1 MNIKID
7 FFKTLRN
14 VSTRNDKKTVLFWL
28 SMQMTTV
35 VLDLC
40 AIVVTGIVV
49 STFIPIIQSKPNNVP
64 DIVQNMY
71 MYFDS
76 QISLYEF
83 IFLLTL
89 TASSLLLARSFISVL
104 IERHFTNK
112 LCTINNR
119 LIKSILSYH
128 YSLPLDKRIQLSEV
142 KLLESI
148 HGSFNSLI
156 HYVIG
161 NFILILAEI
170 FSLLTI
176 LIIIFIWKP
185 LITVILLSIIL
196 VATLVS
202 FRYHIKKSQLMLK
215 DYTSIS
221 TSLSEKFLQ
230 IDRLSTDFI
239 LRGQLIK
246 HLTNYTDQ
254 RLIFSKLISA
264 RIIQFGFPRLIL
276 EGSIV
281 VGGLVT
287 ALSTWYLL
295 SVSEGL
301 IVLSS
306 FLILAFRVLPALLKV
321 QNGIQIFLQH
331 RESSTLALNIIDFY
345 STGLNRLDIG
355 VPSIRVS
362 SIDINSLVIKNLTYK
377 FPDGQKLFENINYN
391 ISKNGLYLIK
401 GQNGIG
407 KSTLFE
413 VISGFRVP
421 VTGSIMLNDQDLIA
435 TKPDY
440 RGQFLSYLPQK
451 QVFMEQSIED
461 SFLIAEFDGETQKV
475 LVANCLEIL
484 NILNFDLV
492 KYDVNR
498 SMNLNLVLSEGEK
511 QKIGLARTFVR
522 NSKILLLDEPTN
534 SLDYSSKQFLF
545 NIVKKESERKV
556 ILMITHESK
565 FDDIANGIWHI

>member
-1 MNIKID
+1 MNIKFD
-7 FFKTLRN
+7 FIKTLRN
-14 VSTRNDKKTVLFWL
+14 ISTLNDKRIVLFWL
-28 SMQMTTV
+28 FMQMTTV

-40 AIVVTGIVV
+40 AIAVTGFVV
-49 STFIPIIQSKPNNVP
+49 STFIPIIQSKPNNIP

-89 TASSLLLARSFISVL
+89 IASSLLLTRSFISVL
-104 IERHFTNK
+104 IERHFTSK

-119 LIKSILSYH
+119 LIKSILRYH

-161 NFILILAEI
+161 NFILILSEI

-176 LIIIFIWKP
+176 LTIIFIWKP
-185 LITVILLSIIL
+185 LITGILLLIIL

-202 FRYHIKKSQLMLK
+202 FNYHIRKSQLMLK

-221 TSLSEKFLQ
+221 TALSEKFLQ
-230 IDRLSTDFI
+230 IDSLSTDFI

-276 EGSIV
+276 EVSIV
-281 VGGLVT
+281 LGGLVT
-287 ALSTWYLL
+287 ALLTWYLL

-301 IVLSS
+301 VVLSS

-331 RESSTLALNIIDFY
+331 KESSTLALNVIDFY
-345 STGLNRLDIG
+345 SKGLNRLDID

-362 SIDINSLVIKNLTYK
+362 PVDINSLVIKNLTYM
-377 FPDGQKLFENINYN
+377 FPDGQKLFEDINYN

-407 KSTLFE
+407 KSTIFE

-421 VTGSIMLNDQDLIA
+421 VTGSIMLNEQDLIA

-461 SFLIAEFDGETQKV
+461 SFLIDEFDWETKKV

-522 NSKILLLDEPTN
+522 NPKILLLDEPTN
-534 SLDYSSKQFLF
+534 SLDYSSKQVLWS
-545 NIVKKESERKV
+545 IVKKQSEHKI
-556 ILMITHESK
+556 ILLITHESQ
-565 FDDIANGIWHI
+565 FDDIANGIWYI

>member
-1 MNIKID
+1 M
-7 FFKTLRN
+7 
-14 VSTRNDKKTVLFWL
+14 
-28 SMQMTTV
+28 
-35 VLDLC
+35 
-40 AIVVTGIVV
+40 
-49 STFIPIIQSKPNNVP
+49 
-64 DIVQNMY
+64 
-71 MYFDS
+71 
-76 QISLYEF
+76 
-83 IFLLTL
+83 
-89 TASSLLLARSFISVL
+89 
-104 IERHFTNK
+104 
-112 LCTINNR
+112 
-119 LIKSILSYH
+119 
-128 YSLPLDKRIQLSEV
+128 
-142 KLLESI
+142 
-148 HGSFNSLI
+148 
-156 HYVIG
+156 
-161 NFILILAEI
+161 
-170 FSLLTI
+170 
-176 LIIIFIWKP
+176 
-185 LITVILLSIIL
+185 
-196 VATLVS
+196 
-202 FRYHIKKSQLMLK
+202 
-215 DYTSIS
+215 
-221 TSLSEKFLQ
+221 
-230 IDRLSTDFI
+230 
-239 LRGQLIK
+239 
-246 HLTNYTDQ
+246 
-254 RLIFSKLISA
+254 IFSKLISA

-281 VGGLVT
+281 IGGLVT
-287 ALSTWYLL
+287 AILTWYLL

-331 RESSTLALNIIDFY
+331 KESSTSALNIIDFY
-345 STGLNRLDIG
+345 STGLNRLDID

-362 SIDINSLVIKNLTYK
+362 PADINSLVIKNLTYM

-421 VTGSIMLNDQDLIA
+421 VTGSIMLNNQDLIA
-435 TKPDY
+435 TKPEY

-461 SFLIAEFDGETQKV
+461 SFLIDEFDGETQKV

-498 SMNLNLVLSEGEK
+498 NMNLNLVLSEGEK
-511 QKIGLARTFVR
+511 QKIGLARTFAR

-534 SLDYSSKQFLF
+534 SLDYSSKQFLS
-545 NIVKKESERKV
+545 NIVKKESERKI
-556 ILMITHESK
+556 ILMITHESQ

>member
-1 MNIKID
+1 MNIKFD
-7 FFKTLRN
+7 FIKTLQN
-14 VSTRNDKKTVLFWL
+14 ISTLNDKRIVLFWL
-28 SMQMTTV
+28 FMQMTTV

-40 AIVVTGIVV
+40 AIAVTGFVV
-49 STFIPIIQSKPNNVP
+49 STFIPIIQSKPNNIP

-89 TASSLLLARSFISVL
+89 IASSLLLTRSFISVL
-104 IERHFTNK
+104 IERHFTSK

-119 LIKSILSYH
+119 LIKSILRYH

-161 NFILILAEI
+161 NFILILSEI

-176 LIIIFIWKP
+176 LTIIFIWKP
-185 LITVILLSIIL
+185 LITGILLLIIL

-202 FRYHIKKSQLMLK
+202 FNYHIRKSQLMLK

-221 TSLSEKFLQ
+221 TALSEKFLQ
-230 IDRLSTDFI
+230 IDSLSTDFI

-276 EGSIV
+276 EVSIV
-281 VGGLVT
+281 LGGLVT
-287 ALSTWYLL
+287 ALLTWYFL

-301 IVLSS
+301 VVLSS

-331 RESSTLALNIIDFY
+331 KESSTLALNVIDFY
-345 STGLNRLDIG
+345 SKGLNRLDID

-362 SIDINSLVIKNLTYK
+362 PVDINSLVIKNLTYM
-377 FPDGQKLFENINYN
+377 FPDGQKLFEDINYN

-407 KSTLFE
+407 KSTIFE

-421 VTGSIMLNDQDLIA
+421 VTGSIMLNEQDLIT

-461 SFLIAEFDGETQKV
+461 SFLIDEFDWETKKV

-534 SLDYSSKQFLF
+534 SLDYSSKQVLWS
-545 NIVKKESERKV
+545 IVKKQSEHKI
-556 ILMITHESK
+556 ILLITHESQ
-565 FDDIANGIWHI
+565 FDDIANGIWYI

>member
-1 MNIKID
+1 MNIKFD
-7 FFKTLRN
+7 FIKTLRN
-14 VSTRNDKKTVLFWL
+14 ISTLNDKRIVLFWL
-28 SMQMTTV
+28 CMQMTTV

-40 AIVVTGIVV
+40 AIAVTGFVV
-49 STFIPIIQSKPNNVP
+49 STFIPIIQSKPNNIP

-89 TASSLLLARSFISVL
+89 IASSLLLTRSFISVL
-104 IERHFTNK
+104 IERHFTSK

-119 LIKSILSYH
+119 LIKSILRYH

-161 NFILILAEI
+161 NFILILSEI

-176 LIIIFIWKP
+176 LTIIFIWKP
-185 LITVILLSIIL
+185 LITGILLLIIL

-202 FRYHIKKSQLMLK
+202 FNYHIRKSQLMLK

-221 TSLSEKFLQ
+221 TALSEKFLQ
-230 IDRLSTDFI
+230 IDSLSTDFI

-276 EGSIV
+276 EVSIV
-281 VGGLVT
+281 LGGLVT
-287 ALSTWYLL
+287 ALLTWYLL

-301 IVLSS
+301 VVLSS

-331 RESSTLALNIIDFY
+331 KESSTLALNVIDFY
-345 STGLNRLDIG
+345 SKGLNRLDID

-362 SIDINSLVIKNLTYK
+362 PADINSLVIKNLTYM
-377 FPDGQKLFENINYN
+377 FPDGQKLFEDINYN

-407 KSTLFE
+407 KSTIFE

-421 VTGSIMLNDQDLIA
+421 VTGSIMLNEQDLIT

-461 SFLIAEFDGETQKV
+461 SFLIDEFDWETKKV

-484 NILNFDLV
+484 NILNFDLA

-534 SLDYSSKQFLF
+534 SLDYSSKQVLWSIVIKHSEHKIIFL
-545 NIVKKESERKV
+545 
-556 ILMITHESK
+556 ITHESQ
-565 FDDIANGIWHI
+565 FEDIANGIWYI

>member
-1 MNIKID
+1 MNIKFD
-7 FFKTLRN
+7 FIKTLRN
-14 VSTRNDKKTVLFWL
+14 ISTLNDKKIVLFWL
-28 SMQMTTV
+28 FMQMTTV

-40 AIVVTGIVV
+40 AIAVTGFVV
-49 STFIPIIQSKPNNVP
+49 STFIPIIQSKPNNIP

-89 TASSLLLARSFISVL
+89 IASSLLLTRSFISVL
-104 IERHFTNK
+104 IERHFTSK

-119 LIKSILSYH
+119 LIKSILRYH

-161 NFILILAEI
+161 NFILILSEI

-176 LIIIFIWKP
+176 LTIIFIWKP
-185 LITVILLSIIL
+185 LITGILLLIIL

-202 FRYHIKKSQLMLK
+202 FNYHIRKSQLMLK

-221 TSLSEKFLQ
+221 TALSEKFLQ
-230 IDRLSTDFI
+230 IDSLSTDFI

-276 EGSIV
+276 EVSIV
-281 VGGLVT
+281 LGGLVT
-287 ALSTWYLL
+287 ALLTWYLL

-301 IVLSS
+301 VVLSS

-331 RESSTLALNIIDFY
+331 KESSTLALNVIDFY
-345 STGLNRLDIG
+345 SKGLNRLDID

-362 SIDINSLVIKNLTYK
+362 PVDINSLVIKNLTYM
-377 FPDGQKLFENINYN
+377 FPDGQKLFEDINYN

-407 KSTLFE
+407 KSTIFE

-421 VTGSIMLNDQDLIA
+421 VTGSIMLNEQDLIA

-461 SFLIAEFDGETQKV
+461 SFLIDEFDWETKKV

-484 NILNFDLV
+484 NILNFDLA
-492 KYDVNR
+492 KYDVNK

-534 SLDYSSKQFLF
+534 SLDYSSKQVLWS
-545 NIVKKESERKV
+545 IVKKQSEHKI
-556 ILMITHESK
+556 ILLITHESQ
-565 FDDIANGIWHI
+565 FDDIANGIWYI

>member
-1 MNIKID
+1 MNIKFD
-7 FFKTLRN
+7 FIKTLRN
-14 VSTRNDKKTVLFWL
+14 ILTLNDKKIVLFWL
-28 SMQMTTV
+28 CMQMTTV

-40 AIVVTGIVV
+40 AIAVTGIVV
-49 STFIPIIQSKPNNVP
+49 STFIPIIQSKPNNIP

-76 QISLYEF
+76 QISLYKF

-89 TASSLLLARSFISVL
+89 TASSLLLTRSFISVL
-104 IERHFTNK
+104 IERHFTSK

-119 LIKSILSYH
+119 LIKSILRYH

-161 NFILILAEI
+161 NFILILSEI

-176 LIIIFIWKP
+176 LTIIFIWKP
-185 LITVILLSIIL
+185 LITGILLLIIL

-202 FRYHIKKSQLMLK
+202 FNYHIRKSQLMLK
-215 DYTSIS
+215 EYTSIS
-221 TSLSEKFLQ
+221 TALSEKFLQ
-230 IDRLSTDFI
+230 IDSLSTDFI
-239 LRGQLIK
+239 LRGQLVK

-264 RIIQFGFPRLIL
+264 RIIQFGFPRLIM
-276 EGSIV
+276 EVSIV
-281 VGGLVT
+281 LGGLVT
-287 ALSTWYLL
+287 ALLTWYLL
-295 SVSEGL
+295 SASEGL
-301 IVLSS
+301 VVLSS

-331 RESSTLALNIIDFY
+331 KESSTLALNIIDFY
-345 STGLNRLDIG
+345 SKGLNRLDID

-362 SIDINSLVIKNLTYK
+362 PVDINSLVIKNLTYM
-377 FPDGQKLFENINYN
+377 FPDGQKLFEDINYN

-407 KSTLFE
+407 KSTIFE

-421 VTGSIMLNDQDLIA
+421 VTGSITLNEQDLIA

-461 SFLIAEFDGETQKV
+461 SFLIDEFDWETKKV

-534 SLDYSSKQFLF
+534 SLDYSSKQVLWS
-545 NIVKKESERKV
+545 IVKKTV
-556 ILMITHESK
+556 
-565 FDDIANGIWHI
+565 

>member
-185 LITVILLSIIL
+185 LITVILL
-196 VATLVS
+196 
-202 FRYHIKKSQLMLK
+202 F
-215 DYTSIS
+215 
-221 TSLSEKFLQ
+221 
-230 IDRLSTDFI
+230 
-239 LRGQLIK
+239 
-246 HLTNYTDQ
+246 
-254 RLIFSKLISA
+254 
-264 RIIQFGFPRLIL
+264 
-276 EGSIV
+276 
-281 VGGLVT
+281 
-287 ALSTWYLL
+287 
-295 SVSEGL
+295 
-301 IVLSS
+301 
-306 FLILAFRVLPALLKV
+306 
-321 QNGIQIFLQH
+321 
-331 RESSTLALNIIDFY
+331 
-345 STGLNRLDIG
+345 
-355 VPSIRVS
+355 
-362 SIDINSLVIKNLTYK
+362 
-377 FPDGQKLFENINYN
+377 
-391 ISKNGLYLIK
+391 
-401 GQNGIG
+401 
-407 KSTLFE
+407 
-413 VISGFRVP
+413 
-421 VTGSIMLNDQDLIA
+421 
-435 TKPDY
+435 
-440 RGQFLSYLPQK
+440 
-451 QVFMEQSIED
+451 
-461 SFLIAEFDGETQKV
+461 
-475 LVANCLEIL
+475 
-484 NILNFDLV
+484 
-492 KYDVNR
+492 
-498 SMNLNLVLSEGEK
+498 
-511 QKIGLARTFVR
+511 
-522 NSKILLLDEPTN
+522 
-534 SLDYSSKQFLF
+534 
-545 NIVKKESERKV
+545 
-556 ILMITHESK
+556 
-565 FDDIANGIWHI
+565 

>member
-1 MNIKID
+1 MNIKFD
-7 FFKTLRN
+7 FIKTLRN
-14 VSTRNDKKTVLFWL
+14 ISTLNDKRIVLFWL
-28 SMQMTTV
+28 CMQMTTV

-40 AIVVTGIVV
+40 AIAVTGFVV
-49 STFIPIIQSKPNNVP
+49 STFIPIIQSKPNNIP

-89 TASSLLLARSFISVL
+89 IASSLLLTRSFISVL
-104 IERHFTNK
+104 IERHFTSK

-119 LIKSILSYH
+119 LIKSILRYH

-161 NFILILAEI
+161 NFILILSEI

-176 LIIIFIWKP
+176 LTIIFIWKP
-185 LITVILLSIIL
+185 LITGILLLIIL

-202 FRYHIKKSQLMLK
+202 FNYHIRKSQLMLK

-221 TSLSEKFLQ
+221 TALSEKFLQ
-230 IDRLSTDFI
+230 IDSLSTDFI

-276 EGSIV
+276 EVSIV
-281 VGGLVT
+281 LGGLVT
-287 ALSTWYLL
+287 ALLTWYLL

-301 IVLSS
+301 VVLSS

-331 RESSTLALNIIDFY
+331 KESSTLALNVIDFY
-345 STGLNRLDIG
+345 SKGLNRLDID

-362 SIDINSLVIKNLTYK
+362 PADINSLVIKNLTYM
-377 FPDGQKLFENINYN
+377 FPDGQKLFEDINYN

-407 KSTLFE
+407 KSTIFE

-421 VTGSIMLNDQDLIA
+421 VTGSIMLNEQDLIT

-461 SFLIAEFDGETQKV
+461 SFLIDEFDWETKKV

-484 NILNFDLV
+484 NILNFDLA

-534 SLDYSSKQFLF
+534 SLDYSSKQVLWS
-545 NIVKKESERKV
+545 IVKKQSEHKI
-556 ILMITHESK
+556 ILLITHESQ
-565 FDDIANGIWHI
+565 FDDIANGIWYI